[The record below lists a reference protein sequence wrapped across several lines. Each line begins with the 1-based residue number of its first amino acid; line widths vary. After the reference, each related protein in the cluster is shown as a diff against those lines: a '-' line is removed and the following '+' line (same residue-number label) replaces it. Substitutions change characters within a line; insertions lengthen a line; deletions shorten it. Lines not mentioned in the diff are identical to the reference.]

1 MSKLGGDFPP
11 ERFVRTP
18 IKTLRNLLAYVSHAQ
33 KVEQNTQAS
42 AVAHLGQHITQL
54 AYMVNGVKETPADRR
69 QFFLPWPNLKEL
81 DTPES
86 ETRSLLS
93 ETTKEILLDLLA
105 KRLMPPHAIHS
116 LLEPPSQGPE

>member
-18 IKTLRNLLAYVSHAQ
+18 IKTLRNLLAYVSHAL

-42 AVAHLGQHITQL
+42 SIAHLGQHITHL
-54 AYMVNGVKETPADRR
+54 AYMVNGVKETPEDRR

-81 DTPES
+81 GTPEGD
-86 ETRSLLS
+86 TRSLLS
-93 ETTKEILLDLLA
+93 DKTKEILLDLLA
-105 KRLMPPHAIHS
+105 KRLMPPHAVHS
-116 LLEPPSQGPE
+116 LLEPPPQGPQ